1 MIKGVLGRP
10 RTVGMRMQQE
20 RRRTATIL
28 TLLKN
33 RDHVY
38 LILRVYSDSYSAK
51 NELFSLQSGRANAL
65 QQMMC

>member
-65 QQMMC
+65 QQMM